1 MRSKLDVRRKLDV
14 RLLCALVVIAVADA
28 FSLQAAV
35 ADAFSL
41 QAALSVCGYH
51 EPVCTPQLSRRAA
64 VAVTAGSALFLPL
77 RSEAKKGGSNGDAVS
92 ALSGADPADKAK
104 LEDAVNTIV
113 GLEDQ
118 INDPQR
124 WAAAIQTISQPPFTK
139 EAMDSM
145 FMKAAKLL
153 PSNIQKIYGGDGGQ
167 WVGLKT
173 EAVDAMDA
181 LAAELNFLEAERKK
195 SGKAPSDTADLLQ
208 YYALL
213 KEKSTGFLALYSND
227 KLNSQLKGGGFCAYS
242 SSAKCDEYDDSAD
255 VKEAIKAGANYNT
268 LRLGK

>member
-1 MRSKLDVRRKLDV
+1 LAAALAAMVRRLIS
-14 RLLCALVVIAVADA
+14 ALAVA
-28 FSLQAAV
+28 AA
-35 ADAFSL
+35 AEAFSL
-41 QAALSVCGYH
+41 QAALGGCGH
-51 EPVCTPQLSRRAA
+51 HDSACTPGGSRPQLSRRAA
-64 VAVTAGSALFLPL
+64 VALTGSTLFLPL
-77 RSEAKKGGSNGDAVS
+77 RSEAKKGKGGGDAVT
-92 ALSGADPADKAK
+92 ALSGADPADKVK
-104 LEDAVNTIV
+104 LEEAVNTIL
-113 GLEDQ
+113 GLEDG
-118 INDPQR
+118 INDPDR
-124 WAAAIQTISQPPFTK
+124 WAEVITTISKPPFTK

-145 FMKAAKLL
+145 FLKAAKLL

-181 LAAELNFLEAERKK
+181 LAAELTFLEAERNK
-195 SGKAPSDTADLLQ
+195 SGKAPTDTADLLQ

-242 SSAKCDEYDDSAD
+242 SSAKCDEFDDSAD
-255 VKEAIKAGANYNT
+255 VKEAVKAGANYNS